1 MVPDCHIFLQRQF
14 VYQENIDFDNFPSYH
29 TYNIGIRNLIVNNFI
44 LDTEVSVQIEEEE
57 EEEEDLSPISC
68 PVKDGPFVSKSEPIE
83 EWIPMEEM
91 KQYEATGKTEFV

>member
-57 EEEEDLSPISC
+57 EVSSIST
-68 PVKDGPFVSKSEPIE
+68 PVKDVPIVSKSEPNE

-91 KQYEATGKTEFV
+91 KQSEATGKTEYAVT

>member
-1 MVPDCHIFLQRQF
+1 MVPDCHIFSQRQF
-14 VYQENIDFDNFPSYH
+14 VYQENIDFDNFSSYH

-57 EEEEDLSPISC
+57 EDLSPISS
-68 PVKDGPFVSKSEPIE
+68 PVKDDPIVSKSEPNE

-91 KQYEATGKTEFV
+91 KQSEATGKTESV

>member
-1 MVPDCHIFLQRQF
+1 MVPDCHIFSQRQF
-14 VYQENIDFDNFPSYH
+14 VYQENIDFDNFSSYH

-57 EEEEDLSPISC
+57 EEEDLSPLSS
-68 PVKDGPFVSKSEPIE
+68 PVKNGPFVSKSEPIE

-91 KQYEATGKTEFV
+91 NQYEATGKTESV